1 MFGKF
6 FDKLKT
12 GLSKT
17 RDNLTDKIN
26 EALNIAIAIDDDLYE
41 ELEEILIMS
50 DIGMETTIEIID
62 RLKEKIRKEKNKKI
76 KKRKKRIKR

>member
-17 RDNLTDKIN
+17 RDNLTDKIKYC
-26 EALNIAIAIDDDLYE
+26 NI
-41 ELEEILIMS
+41 
-50 DIGMETTIEIID
+50 
-62 RLKEKIRKEKNKKI
+62 N
-76 KKRKKRIKR
+76 